1 MGFKEFLRENE
12 DMFNAIKNALAEM
25 SEEEIDMFGSYL
37 ADEFFDDMGEEYS
50 DELYSIDDV
59 MEMITILGPDMYDE
73 ILFELSFDEDEE
85 MEDDEDYEEE
95 EMDESINHIT
105 VYGELKKLGSKYKKA
120 MKYMDDNQKSMNDIT
135 LAKIIMDID
144 SKEGTAF
151 VKKYFNKMDE
161 AVSRRLSISNYN
173 RQKRKF
179 MKTSKAELR
188 RTKAQRKIAARVTKA
203 KRKRYYKAN
212 KQKISSYQKSRAEA
226 IKKGKHIV
234 KLRKRSG

>member
-85 MEDDEDYEEE
+85 MDDDEDYEDEE
-95 EMDESINHIT
+95 
-105 VYGELKKLGSKYKKA
+105 
-120 MKYMDDNQKSMNDIT
+120 
-135 LAKIIMDID
+135 
-144 SKEGTAF
+144 
-151 VKKYFNKMDE
+151 MDE

-226 IKKGKHIV
+226 IQKGKHIV
-234 KLRKRSG
+234 KLRRKNG

>member
-12 DMFNAIKNALAEM
+12 DMFNAIKNALVEM
-25 SEEEIDMFGSYL
+25 SEEDVDMFGSYL
-37 ADEFFDDMGEEYS
+37 ADEFFDDIGEEYS

-73 ILFELSFDEDEE
+73 ILFELSFDEE
-85 MEDDEDYEEE
+85 MDDDSAEDE
-95 EMDESINHIT
+95 EMDE
-105 VYGELKKLGSKYKKA
+105 
-120 MKYMDDNQKSMNDIT
+120 
-135 LAKIIMDID
+135 
-144 SKEGTAF
+144 
-151 VKKYFNKMDE
+151 
-161 AVSRRLSISNYN
+161 AVARRLSISNYN

-212 KQKISSYQKSRAEA
+212 KQKIASYQQSRGEA